1 MYISYS
7 ADKVFSDCPR
17 SYYHKYV
24 DKTPL
29 PKPDN
34 RVHMLYGDVV
44 GKIFEAFYRDQL
56 WKGDPLA
63 NLLALVRP
71 TLKRVVEDET
81 RKGGVLNWNEPGLKE
96 GTRSLAEIEH
106 EVRETIPW
114 GLKSIKHHRLLGN
127 GAQAEM
133 VLDTDVEGHRIGGR
147 ADFVL
152 RRFEPHGD
160 LVIVDGKGSRWGAKY
175 TNTRQL
181 RWYAML
187 YWLKFGEVPA
197 RLGFLFWRYKPEES
211 MAWSTVT
218 LTDLEVLKTA
228 ILSTIKEIETAKQT
242 LVQLGPKAKPGAVF
256 LAKPGGDCKLC
267 GYLPICP
274 EGTRALTQDIKFEIA
289 EASQRGVEDGEVSF

>member
-7 ADKVFSDCPR
+7 ADKVFADCPR

-56 WKGDPLA
+56 WRGDPLA
-63 NLLALVRP
+63 NLLALVEP
-71 TLKRVVEDET
+71 TLKGVVLDEV
-81 RKGGVLNWNEPGLKE
+81 RKGGILDWKEPGLKA
-96 GTRSLAEIEH
+96 GTRSLVEIEH
-106 EVRETIPW
+106 EIRETIPW
-114 GLKSIKHHRLLGN
+114 GLKGIKHHRLLGN

-147 ADFVL
+147 ADFVM
-152 RRFEPHGD
+152 RRIEPHGD
-160 LVIVDGKGSRWGAKY
+160 LVIVDGKGSRWRDKY
-175 TNTRQL
+175 TNHRQL

-197 RLGFLFWRYKPEES
+197 RLGFLFWRFKPEEC
-211 MAWSTVT
+211 MDWSTVT
-218 LTDLEVLKTA
+218 VSELESLKTA
-228 ILSTIKEIETAKQT
+228 VLTTIGVIEASKQQ

-256 LAKPGGDCKLC
+256 LAKPGSDCKLC
-267 GYLPICP
+267 GYLSLCS
-274 EGTRALTQDIKFEIA
+274 EGTRIMTSEIKTEIA
-289 EASQRGVEDGEVSF
+289 AERQLGVDEGEVSF